1 MWYEN
6 KKNVTELAEF
16 LVESEELTTAKE
28 LLEYFKNPE
37 RYNEVW
43 ETYQQEL
50 LGKTPSRYH
59 NTKSIPVMLALADK
73 GY

>member
-6 KKNVTELAEF
+6 KKNLLELAEF
-16 LVESEELTTAKE
+16 LVESEELTTAKD

-50 LGKTPSRYH
+50 LGKTPSRPH
-59 NTKSIPVMLALADK
+59 NIKSIPVMMALAEK
-73 GY
+73 